1 MKKLI
6 PGLIAVMLMFGLL
19 SCVNKDNASKDNT
32 LNNTES
38 VNTGSNS
45 IDTAVNAKTII
56 VDVRT
61 VEEWEDDGHAGCS
74 VNYPLQELDKK
85 IESLKGYDKVIV
97 VCRSGS
103 RADVA
108 MEMLQQ
114 AGIKNVE
121 NKGAWQNINC
131 K

>member
-6 PGLIAVMLMFGLL
+6 PGFIAVMLMFGLL
-19 SCVNKDNASKDNT
+19 SCVNNDNKS
-32 LNNTES
+32 NNTES

-45 IDTAVNAKTII
+45 IDTTVNAKTII

-61 VEEWEDDGHAGCS
+61 VEEWQDDGHAGCS

>member
-19 SCVNKDNASKDNT
+19 SCVNNDNT
-32 LNNTES
+32 SNNTES
-38 VNTGSNS
+38 VKTGSNS
-45 IDTAVNAKTII
+45 IDTTVNAKTII

-61 VEEWEDDGHAGCS
+61 VEEWQDDGHAGCS

-103 RADVA
+103 RSDVA

>member
-6 PGLIAVMLMFGLL
+6 PGLIVVMLMFGLL
-19 SCVNKDNASKDNT
+19 SCVNNDNT
-32 LNNTES
+32 SN
-38 VNTGSNS
+38 NTGSVKTGSNP
-45 IDTAVNAKTII
+45 IDTTGIAKTII

-61 VEEWEDDGHAGCS
+61 VEEWTDDGHAGCS
-74 VNYPLQELDKK
+74 VNYPLNELDKK
-85 IESLKGYDKVIV
+85 IETLKGYDKVIV

-121 NKGAWQNINC
+121 NKGAWQNIDC

>member
-1 MKKLI
+1 MKNII
-6 PGLIAVMLMFGLL
+6 PGFIAVILMFGLL
-19 SCVNKDNASKDNT
+19 SCVNNDKTS
-32 LNNTES
+32 NNTEAI
-38 VNTGSNS
+38 S
-45 IDTAVNAKTII
+45 IDTTVNAKTII

-61 VEEWEDDGHAGCS
+61 VEEWVDDGHAGCS

-121 NKGAWQNINC
+121 NKGAWQNIDC

>member
-19 SCVNKDNASKDNT
+19 SCVNNDNT
-32 LNNTES
+32 SNNTES
-38 VNTGSNS
+38 VKTGSNS
-45 IDTAVNAKTII
+45 IDTTVNAKTII

-61 VEEWEDDGHAGCS
+61 VEEWTDDGHAGCS

>member
-19 SCVNKDNASKDNT
+19 SCVNNDNT
-32 LNNTES
+32 SNNTES
-38 VNTGSNS
+38 VKTGSNS
-45 IDTAVNAKTII
+45 IDTTVNAKTII

-61 VEEWEDDGHAGCS
+61 VEEWTDDGHAGCS

-103 RADVA
+103 RSDVA

-121 NKGAWQNINC
+121 NKGAWQNIDC

>member
-1 MKKLI
+1 MKNVKKIWFI
-6 PGLIAVMLMFGLL
+6 PVLLMFGLVA
-19 SCVNKDNASKDNT
+19 CVN
-32 LNNTES
+32 NNSSSNKTEIK
-38 VNTGSNS
+38 T
-45 IDTAVNAKTII
+45 IDTAATKTII

-61 VEEWEDDGHAGCS
+61 VEEWVNDGHADCS
-74 VNYPLQELDKK
+74 VNYPLDELETKV
-85 IESLKGYDKVIV
+85 ETLKAYDKIIV

-103 RADVA
+103 RADA
-108 MEMLQQ
+108 AKDLLEQ

>member
-1 MKKLI
+1 
-6 PGLIAVMLMFGLL
+6 
-19 SCVNKDNASKDNT
+19 
-32 LNNTES
+32 
-38 VNTGSNS
+38 
-45 IDTAVNAKTII
+45 
-56 VDVRT
+56 
-61 VEEWEDDGHAGCS
+61 
-74 VNYPLQELDKK
+74 
-85 IESLKGYDKVIV
+85 VIV

>member
-1 MKKLI
+1 MKYLKT
-6 PGLIAVMLMFGLL
+6 GLIAVLLMVGLL
-19 SCVNKDNASKDNT
+19 SCVN
-32 LNNTES
+32 
-38 VNTGSNS
+38 SNDTAGTAETKP
-45 IDTAVNAKTII
+45 IDTVIAKTII

-61 VEEWEDDGHAGCS
+61 AEEWIDDGHADCS
-74 VNYPLQELDKK
+74 VNYPLNELDKK
-85 IESLKGYDKVIV
+85 TEALKAYDKVIV

-103 RADVA
+103 RADA
-108 MEMLQQ
+108 AKEMLEQ